1 MDWHAARLDWNHLRA
16 FLATAEAGSLSAAA
30 RQLGLTQ
37 PTLGRQVTALEGE
50 LGVVLF
56 ERAGRGLVLTPTG
69 RDLLDHVRPMADAA
83 ARLAL
88 VATGRSQA
96 IEGAIRITATE
107 ACAAHMLPPLV
118 TRLRAAHP
126 GITVEMLAT
135 NRTADLLRRE
145 ADIAIR
151 NFASRDGDLIV
162 RKVGEDRGRPYATP
176 AVIER
181 LGRPASLADLA
192 AADFVGFGDP
202 DDFIDGL
209 RGFGINLSRRQI
221 PVVVDSYLV
230 HWALVRQG
238 AGIGFI
244 TEAVGDAEPAVR
256 RVLPDAAPIVFPV
269 WLATH
274 RELHTS
280 RRIRVVFDL
289 LAEEL
294 GAMLGTAPGAG
305 ALSSP

>member
-1 MDWHAARLDWNHLRA
+1 MDRHAAHLDWNRIRA

-30 RQLGLTQ
+30 RLLGLTQ
-37 PTLGRQVTALEGE
+37 PTLGRQVTALEAD

-69 RDLLDHVRPMADAA
+69 RDLLDQVRPMAEAA

-96 IEGAIRITATE
+96 IEGPVRITATE
-107 ACAAHMLPPLV
+107 ACAAHVLPPLV
-118 TRLRAAHP
+118 AQLRAAHP
-126 GITVEMLAT
+126 GITVEILAT

-151 NFASRDGDLIV
+151 HVASRDADLIV

-176 AVIER
+176 AVIDR
-181 LGRPASLADLA
+181 LGRPAAWQDLA
-192 AADFVGFGDP
+192 NADFVGFGDP
-202 DDFIDGL
+202 DDFVDGMRAL
-209 RGFGINLSRRQI
+209 GMDIARRQV

-230 HWALVRQG
+230 HWELVRQG

-244 TEAVGDAEPAVR
+244 NEAVGDAEPAVR

-289 LAEEL
+289 LADAL
-294 GAMLGTAPGAG
+294 GAALGAAPAG
-305 ALSSP
+305 PLSSP